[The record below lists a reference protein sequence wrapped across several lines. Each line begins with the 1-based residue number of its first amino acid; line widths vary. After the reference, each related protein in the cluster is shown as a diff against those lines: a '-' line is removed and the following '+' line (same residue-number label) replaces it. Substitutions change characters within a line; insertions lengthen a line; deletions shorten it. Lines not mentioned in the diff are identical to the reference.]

1 MATDS
6 IPTVELSGT
15 PRERGRRHG
24 EALREQIAAVREQ
37 WLDSLTARFGV
48 DPNAFI
54 ETFLGETRFI
64 DAMRRWTPTLLQ
76 EIEGIAE
83 GSGRAREE
91 TLAFQF
97 MDEEWW
103 FGATRLRRTPA
114 AANRCSI
121 VASRG
126 RAGHPPILAQNM
138 DLHGFLDGGQAVLR
152 VRGTEGE
159 PDATTLTI
167 AGMIALCGANDA
179 GLGVAVNT
187 LWQLP
192 SVVDGLPVACV
203 ARTILSRR
211 SLADASDWIKSV
223 RHASGQHYLI
233 GDPDG
238 FASFEASGVRVSEV
252 PWSTLSPAY
261 VHTNHPLTGSK
272 AAPGNPAEE
281 NSRGR
286 YATLCGIVAGNALSV
301 EEVKSALADR
311 SGSHAISVRRNPDN
325 PGATMTFASIV
336 MELKRP
342 PAIQIAGGPPCS
354 YPWRSVAGSD

>member
-1 MATDS
+1 MATES
-6 IPTVELSGT
+6 IPVVELRGA
-15 PRERGRRHG
+15 PRERGRAHG
-24 EALREQIAAVREQ
+24 EALRDQIAAVREQ
-37 WLDSLTARFGV
+37 WRESLTARFGI
-48 DPNAFI
+48 DPAAFI
-54 ETFLGETRFI
+54 ETFLAETRFV

-103 FGATRLRRTPA
+103 FGATRLRRAGA

-121 VASRG
+121 VATRG
-126 RAGHPPILAQNM
+126 RGGHPPILAQNM
-138 DLHGFLDGGQAVLR
+138 DLHGFLDGGQAVIR
-152 VRGTEGE
+152 VRGTDGE
-159 PDATTLTI
+159 PDATILTI
-167 AGMIALCGANDA
+167 CGMIALCGANDA

-192 SVVDGLPVACV
+192 SAVDGLPVACV

-211 SLADASDWIKSV
+211 NLADARDWIASV

-238 FASFEASGVRVSEV
+238 FASFEASGARVTEV
-252 PWSTLSPAY
+252 PWSASSPAY
-261 VHTNHPLTGSK
+261 VHTNHPLAGSK
-272 AAPGNPAEE
+272 DAPGNPAED

-286 YATLCGIVAGNALSV
+286 YATLCGIVAGKALSAG
-301 EEVKSALADR
+301 EVKTALADR
-311 SGSHAISVRRNPDN
+311 TGSHPISVRRNPEN

-354 YPWRSVAGSD
+354 YPWRSIDGSI